1 MSFVSSLDDATS
13 SGAGEEMSFSAAHL
27 ADGKAQDESTI
38 RQQLFMKT
46 SEAKRWQDSVLHLS
60 GIATSKDEALSVER
74 SRSAKLALALEDA
87 QEVAAAHK
95 DECEQLHKD
104 RRVAMQQVTMLQSEL
119 QTILGTCSGLENQ
132 VTQLGALSPL
142 LSPLLHCHASRT
154 VSSARAQVCSH
165 ARKPHTCKMVQKI
178 CCNKNVRFLQSKERF
193 KSRRLG
199 KRLLWQASA
208 QSSKS
213 SRS

>member
-1 MSFVSSLDDATS
+1 
-13 SGAGEEMSFSAAHL
+13 MSFSAAHL

-74 SRSAKLALALEDA
+74 SRSAKLQLALEDA

-95 DECEQLHKD
+95 NECEKLHKD
-104 RRVAMQQVTMLQSEL
+104 RHVAMQQVTMLQSEL

-132 VTQLGALSPL
+132 VTQLGALSQL
-142 LSPLLHCHASRT
+142 LSPLLHCHASRA
-154 VSSARAQVCSH
+154 VSSARAHACSH
-165 ARKPHTCKMVQKI
+165 ARKH
-178 CCNKNVRFLQSKERF
+178 
-193 KSRRLG
+193 
-199 KRLLWQASA
+199 KRAKWYRKLAA
-208 QSSKS
+208 T
-213 SRS
+213 RT